1 MEAEDLEQLLKQ
13 YATLAWK
20 SMDTKRELDRLH
32 ELVRVEGVYTYTSS
46 NKAIWSDI
54 HEKITGLTEVNKE
67 LNRILDRILS
77 ITETRKP

>member
-1 MEAEDLEQLLKQ
+1 MEAEDLEELLKQ

-20 SMDTKRELDRLH
+20 SMGKKRELDRLH

-54 HEKITGLTEVNKE
+54 HEKITELTEVNKE
-67 LNRILDRILS
+67 LNRILDRILN
-77 ITETRKP
+77 IRETHKP